1 MHQAIHT
8 SLNELP
14 DRRVRL
20 SVEVTRTVKK
30 KIAPIFV
37 NEDCDVPCRA
47 DLHRHPD
54 MAAQD
59 GDSLQDDRLF
69 E

>member
-1 MHQAIHT
+1 MHKAIHT
-8 SLNELP
+8 SLNALP

-20 SVEVTRTVKK
+20 SVEVARTVKQ
-30 KIAPIFV
+30 KIAPIFID
-37 NEDCDVPCRA
+37 EDCDVPCRV

-54 MAAQD
+54 MATQHWAN
-59 GDSLQDDRLF
+59 LQDDRLF

>member
-8 SLNELP
+8 SLNALP

-20 SVEVTRTVKK
+20 SVEVTRTVKQ

-54 MAAQD
+54 MAA
-59 GDSLQDDRLF
+59 
-69 E
+69 